1 MLDNVLGVKLGSQW
15 TVAYGNGVA
24 EKTGDVWGPRV
35 ELTCVHKVPA
45 HLLRQISNYRFSHQA
60 DPFDGAIYPLQYG
73 LPRDDRAVP
82 LKKSVM
88 LLREYINWLLEDAEK
103 NTGIVFCLPM
113 MRQKEG
119 LEQLKAVIN
128 GLEKGTVGKRYIME
142 AWAASL
148 ATIGVQESLESQV
161 IAMNF
166 GSSTLEVALFAGK
179 ELIAQN
185 VYPFGGWD
193 LDRELAHT
201 ISQAHRG
208 ITVTPRQA
216 RMVKESFNYEDPEP
230 IDGVFTKEGKV
241 VEVQIQP
248 EIFIPVLEH
257 FAAQVADVVASQFLA
272 TASRASEKTVA
283 AIQTEGIGYLCVC
296 GGLSCLPGFGD
307 LIGRSLAEG
316 GAINPNLEIKFPTE
330 PDGVT
335 APAWGA
341 VLLAELMEEERERK
355 NKKKW

>member
-1 MLDNVLGVKLGSQW
+1 MLEHVLGIKLGSQW
-15 TVAYGNGVA
+15 TVAYGKGVA
-24 EKTGDVWGPRV
+24 KKTGDKWGPRV
-35 ELTCVHKVPA
+35 ELTCVHQVPA
-45 HLLRQISNYRFSHQA
+45 HLLRKTSNYRFSHHA
-60 DPFDGAIYPLQYG
+60 DPFDGSIYPLQYG
-73 LPRDDRAVP
+73 LPRDHREVP
-82 LKKSVM
+82 LVKSVM
-88 LLREYINWLLEDAEK
+88 LLRVYINWLLKDAGED
-103 NTGIVFCLPM
+103 TGIVFCLPM

-119 LEQLKAVIN
+119 LEQLRAIID
-128 GLEKGTVGKRYIME
+128 GLDKGNIGKKYIME
-142 AWAASL
+142 AWATSL
-148 ATIGVQESLESQV
+148 ATIGIKKSLESQV

-193 LDRELAHT
+193 LDRELAHA

-216 RMVKESFNYEDPEP
+216 RMIKETFNYENPEP

-241 VEVQIQP
+241 VEVQVQP
-248 EIFIPVLEH
+248 EVFTPVLEH

-296 GGLSCLPGFGD
+296 GGLSCMPGFGD

-316 GAINPNLEIKFPTE
+316 GAINPNLKTKYPTD

-341 VLLAELMEEERERK
+341 VLMAEELEKERERK

>member
-1 MLDNVLGVKLGSQW
+1 MLEHILGIKLGSQW
-15 TVAYGNGVA
+15 TVAYGKGAA
-24 EKTGDVWGPRV
+24 EKKGDKWGPRV
-35 ELTCVHKVPA
+35 ELTCVHQVPA
-45 HLLRQISNYRFSHQA
+45 HLTRRISNYRFSHQA
-60 DPFDGAIYPLQYG
+60 DPFDGCIYPLQYG

-82 LKKSVM
+82 LTKSVM
-88 LLREYINWLLEDAEK
+88 LLREYINWLLQDVEDE
-103 NTGIVFCLPM
+103 TGIVFCLPM
-113 MRQKEG
+113 MRQAEG
-119 LEQLKAVIN
+119 LQQLKAVIN
-128 GLEKGTVGKRYIME
+128 GIDQGNIGKKYIME

-148 ATIGVQESLESQV
+148 ATIGIQESLESQV

-193 LDRELAHT
+193 LDRELAHA

-216 RMVKESFNYEDPEP
+216 RMVKETFNYENPEV

-241 VEVQIQP
+241 VEVEIQP
-248 EIFIPVLEH
+248 EVFTPVLEH

-296 GGLSCLPGFGD
+296 GGLSCMPGFGD

-316 GAINPNLEIKFPTE
+316 GAINPNLKTKSPTD

-341 VLLAELMEEERERK
+341 VLMAEVLEEERERK